1 MLKGSL
7 AADFER
13 LRAVT
18 NAHQRGRKFE
28 QLLERLFQQAHF
40 RVDRDAGIA
49 TPRQTDLVARYGDV
63 WYLIEA
69 KWQNAPADV
78 DVFDAVFRRLQR
90 AASSRVVG
98 VIVSVS
104 GFTDTVIEEAAKCRG
119 EELVLLLGE
128 EELAEVIAAPASVA
142 GLLHRKRE
150 DLVTHGRVHLAVG
163 AKPRRRRRRPLTD
176 LPASDLRLL
185 DTDLAPLPY
194 VAGDGGFTDLV
205 FVQELPDVDWVP
217 AAGSGVC
224 LDLPIG
230 AFDEN
235 GLADLLYALTSLGW
249 TTSQPQWAIQQ
260 ATRNWHGVGA
270 REFLDMLRA
279 WKERYDDLDKDD
291 VHHTEKVTY
300 VDTFQ
305 NGGFYTL
312 AADVSSHPSRVVQ
325 FCHVS
330 FQLTGIPLDTQ
341 PLRHVFEQFDA
352 VGTGYFR
359 PMTAKAVT
367 RDWLP
372 EPLPL
377 DVVGYLVSRDPFP
390 SDELT
395 PSDGESVD
403 SPEPPDEWVI
413 GIVAKNPFRDTEVA
427 SAPDGWPGQLQSSGI
442 IVCSLR
448 SHHPLNDIPD
458 GYRLYAWEQARTTD
472 AHVIRPIAD
481 W

>member
-1 MLKGSL
+1 MPKGSL

-18 NAHQRGRKFE
+18 NAHQRGRMFE

-40 RVDRDAGIA
+40 RVDRNAGIS

-78 DVFDAVFRRLQR
+78 DVFDAVLRRLQR
-90 AASSRVVG
+90 AASSQVVG

-119 EELVLLLGE
+119 QELVLLLGE
-128 EELAEVIAAPASVA
+128 EELAEVLAAPVSVA
-142 GLLHRKRE
+142 GLLHRMRE
-150 DLVTHGRVHLAVG
+150 HLVTHGRVHLAAD
-163 AKPRRRRRRPLTD
+163 AKPRRHRRRPSSD

-185 DTDLAPLPY
+185 GTDLAPLPY
-194 VAGDGGFTDLV
+194 VSGEGGFTDLV
-205 FVQELPDVDWVP
+205 FVQELADVDWVP
-217 AAGSGVC
+217 ADGSGVC

-230 AFDEN
+230 TFDEN

-249 TTSQPQWAIQQ
+249 TTSRPQWAIHQ

-270 REFLDMLRA
+270 REFLDTLRA
-279 WKERYDDLDKDD
+279 WKERYDSLDEDD

-300 VDTFQ
+300 VDTFPD
-305 NGGFYTL
+305 GGFYTL
-312 AADVSSHPSRVVQ
+312 AADLSSHPSRVVYH
-325 FCHVS
+325 CHVS

-352 VGTGYFR
+352 LGTGYFR

-367 RDWLP
+367 RAWLP

-377 DVVGYLVSRDPFP
+377 EVVGYLVSHDSFPF
-390 SDELT
+390 DELNLADDEAADL
-395 PSDGESVD
+395 PK
-403 SPEPPDEWVI
+403 PPDEWVI
-413 GIVAKNPFRDTEVA
+413 GVVAKNPFRDRDGV
-427 SAPDGWPGQLQSSGI
+427 SAPDGWPGGLESSSI

-458 GYRLYAWEQARTTD
+458 GYRLYTWEQAHTTD
-472 AHVIRPIAD
+472 ARVLRPVAD